1 MTMYCGVDFH
11 ARQQTVCYC
20 DTADG
25 AVQLAELDHQK
36 DDVRGFYSA
45 FTGEVVV
52 GIEASGY
59 SAWFVELVEGLGH
72 EVLIG
77 DAAEVRRLARRRQK
91 NDRRDAGLIL
101 DLLLR
106 GEFPQV
112 HRPPFESREVLRLL
126 RYRHKLVQMRT
137 RAKNSLQALAF
148 SAGCA
153 GRSRLLSRAG
163 REQFLRLEMSEAMG
177 RQRAEWLSLVD
188 EFNARIKG
196 VDSWLGEQAERDER
210 VLRLQTHPG
219 IGLLTSLALVHGLE
233 PVTRFAGGR
242 KVAAYVG
249 LDPMEYSSGD
259 KQRFGSISKGGS
271 RLLRYLLV
279 EAAQISVRRDE
290 ELKRFYLRLLR
301 RRGAQK
307 AKVAVA
313 RKLLIRGYILLRD
326 GIDYAEFLRRGV
338 EARPARL
345 AT

>member
-1 MTMYCGVDFH
+1 MTIYCGVDFH
-11 ARQQTVCYC
+11 ARQQTICYC
-20 DTADG
+20 DSAG
-25 AVQLAELDHQK
+25 GEICLAELDHER
-36 DDVRGFYSA
+36 DDVGGFYSA
-45 FTGEVVV
+45 FAGDVVV

-59 SAWFVELVEGLGH
+59 STWFVELVEGLGCR
-72 EVLIG
+72 VLIG
-77 DAAEVRRLARRRQK
+77 DAAEIRRLARRRQK
-91 NDRRDAGLIL
+91 NDRRDASLIL

-106 GEFPQV
+106 GEFPRV
-112 HRPPFESREVLRLL
+112 HRPPSESREVLRLL

-148 SAGCA
+148 SAGSA
-153 GRSRLLSRAG
+153 GRSRLLSREG
-163 REQFLRLEMSEAMG
+163 RERFLRLPMSEAMA

-188 EFNARIKG
+188 EFNARVKSL
-196 VDSWLGEQAERDER
+196 DAWLEQQARQDER

-219 IGLLTSLALVHGLE
+219 IGLLTSLALVHALE
-233 PVTRFAGGR
+233 PVGRFGGGR

-259 KQRFGSISKGGS
+259 KQRYGSISKGGS

-279 EAAQISVRRDE
+279 EAAQITIRRDE

-301 RRGAQK
+301 RRGAAK

-338 EARPARL
+338 EVRPARL